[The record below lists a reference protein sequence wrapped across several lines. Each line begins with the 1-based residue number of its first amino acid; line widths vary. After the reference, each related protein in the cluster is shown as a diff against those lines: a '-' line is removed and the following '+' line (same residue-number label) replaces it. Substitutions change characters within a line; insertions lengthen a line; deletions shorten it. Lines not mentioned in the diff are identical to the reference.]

1 MANQNQPESKQQLP
15 GSAPSKI
22 TPLACP
28 NCHGV
33 LGASG
38 SCNSCQRYDRSFP
51 VFNRKP
57 ILGDTQFSFSEI
69 VGMDPLKFRTLL
81 DQIKIKGFSTAVN
94 AFFAEPGESIRD
106 AFFRS
111 TFDLRRTAWKFTL
124 AVPDDAVA
132 LDLGC
137 GKGVTSIGLAP
148 LCKEVV
154 AYDSSCECIEFLQR
168 WSNYEKLTNI
178 HCLYGDGNEFLPFE
192 DGAFDIVVMNG
203 VLEWLGYGHSRSA
216 SECHERLLRD
226 VRRIL
231 KPSGQLYVGTENR
244 IGYHHFFSK
253 KVDCT
258 LFPLINYMI
267 RILTS
272 IFHKENRKTPYRPC
286 TYTRDGLK
294 KLLNKSGFS
303 HVSFYSMFPDW
314 RHLLQIA
321 SLNGRTRV
329 SPIKS
334 QRKLKALAYHV
345 MCLPKV
351 LRNFTPFFG
360 VVASS
365 TQKGNSLIQTL
376 IKTLGLSIDLD
387 GPLLVSKTGT
397 VIVRA
402 RATDGKGII
411 VRLPYSPSGKEKCV
425 RNAKRLRD
433 IHDDTTVPESFKQCV
448 PSLLAKG
455 ECKGQLA
462 TAETLLSGISLNH
475 VREQHLNV
483 VWRSLVRI
491 LVPWSM
497 KDVGNAE
504 TDINLLRANVLR
516 SWVLAVKKIIPKN
529 HDHEVLADFLTK
541 TEFDLN
547 AMPEFAALTHGD
559 CHPGNVL
566 INKDTGEISGLIDWD
581 VQIPSAPPFFD
592 LLNFAIRAEHHG
604 DPTQG
609 LLPLRINSE
618 WQNDLRDLVH
628 RFNLPGGFIDYL
640 QKFYVL
646 WRIADR
652 LDEPIVHPRHVDRA
666 RTLLH
671 WFYNAQS
678 FH

>member
-1 MANQNQPESKQQLP
+1 MAHQDQLESNQQLA
-15 GSAPSKI
+15 GSAPSKL
-22 TPLACP
+22 TPRACP
-28 NCHGV
+28 NCHGA
-33 LGASG
+33 LDISG
-38 SCNSCQRYDRSFP
+38 SFYSCQKCDTSFSI
-51 VFNRKP
+51 FNLRP
-57 ILGDTQFSFSEI
+57 ILGGKQLSFSEV
-69 VGMDPLKFRTLL
+69 VGMDPLKFRALL
-81 DQIKIKGFSTAVN
+81 DQIEIKGFSTAVN
-94 AFFAEPGESIRD
+94 AFFAESGESIRD
-106 AFFRS
+106 SFFRS

-124 AVPDDAVA
+124 AVPNDAVA

-154 AYDSSCECIEFLQR
+154 GYDTSRECIKFLQC
-168 WSNYEKLTNI
+168 WSNYEKLSNI

-192 DGAFDIVVMNG
+192 DGTFDIVVMND
-203 VLEWLGYGHSRSA
+203 VLEWVGYGHSSSA
-216 SECHERLLRD
+216 SQCHERLLRD

-231 KPSGQLYVGTENR
+231 KPSGQLYIGTENR
-244 IGYHHFFSK
+244 IGYHYFFSK
-253 KVDCT
+253 KVDHT
-258 LFPLINYMI
+258 RLPFINYII
-267 RILTS
+267 RVLAS
-272 IFHKENRKTPYRPC
+272 IFQQENRKTSYGPY
-286 TYTRDGLK
+286 TYTRDGLN
-294 KLLNKSGFS
+294 KLLKECEFS

-329 SPIKS
+329 TPTKS
-334 QRKLKALAYHV
+334 QRKLNSLAFQV
-345 MCLPKV
+345 MCLPKF
-351 LRNFTPFFG
+351 LKYFTPFFG

-365 TQKGNSLIQTL
+365 TQKDNSLLQTL
-376 IKTLGLSIDLD
+376 INILGLSIDLD

-397 VIVRA
+397 VITRA
-402 RATDGKGII
+402 RASDGKGII

-448 PSLLAKG
+448 PRLLAKG
-455 ECKGQLA
+455 ECNGQLA
-462 TAETLLSGISLNH
+462 TAETLVSGISLNH
-475 VREQHLNV
+475 VREARLNI

-497 KDVGNAE
+497 KDFGNAE
-504 TDINLLRANVLR
+504 TDINLSRANVIR
-516 SWVLAVKKIIPKN
+516 SWMLAVKKIIPKN
-529 HDHEVLADFLTK
+529 NEHKVLADFLTK

-566 INKDTGEISGLIDWD
+566 INKNTGEMSGLIDWD
-581 VQIPSAPPFFD
+581 VHIPSAPPFFD
-592 LLNFAIRAEHHG
+592 LLNFAIRAEHRG

-609 LLPLRINSE
+609 LLPLRINAD
-618 WQNDLRDLVH
+618 WQNDLKNLVH
-628 RFNLPGGFIDYL
+628 RFNLPGGFIEYL

-652 LDEPIVHPRHVDRA
+652 LDEPIVHPRHIDRA

-671 WFYNAQS
+671 WFYSTQGC
-678 FH
+678 H